1 MDGICR
7 ITGAVPDGSNQPR
20 AGLSHWRRYG
30 FGIAE
35 TRTGGSDIGKFTVA
49 DASEQT
55 GHNTA
60 ELTCR
65 NPPYDETNITR
76 QLEVTATVV
85 NIPGPTYVEPPPAT
99 ENPPL
104 ALYSNH
110 SALYWQG

>member
-1 MDGICR
+1 MV
-7 ITGAVPDGSNQPR
+7 GASGP
-20 AGLSHWRRYG
+20 
-30 FGIAE
+30 
-35 TRTGGSDIGKFTVA
+35 
-49 DASEQT
+49 T
-55 GHNTA
+55 GHDSA

-65 NPPYDETNITR
+65 NLPYDETNITR

-85 NIPGPTYVEPPPAT
+85 NITGPTCIEPPPAT